1 MNSEYITLASEHD
14 LLPDPRA
21 RLYPKPIRKLTEEE
35 IHELIAHG
43 VIDSFDSTIL
53 DAYNEYVVPF
63 AEHLAERLE
72 PIWEETET
80 TPFDMG
86 QAIQNLTRYISETNE
101 QDPTYEAIEATG
113 TYPVHAFISRLELD
127 YQIQRDIQETANI
140 HDISTCT
147 IALNGMLEL
156 TEAYGYPQ
164 EAVFETPT
172 LSVYVNDELVAE
184 LETQTPIYALWT
196 ALEPG
201 TSPQQETAAGKV
213 ASITHQ

>member
-1 MNSEYITLASEHD
+1 MNSEYITLASEHN
-14 LLPDPRA
+14 LIPDPRA

-35 IHELIAHG
+35 IHELITHG
-43 VIDSFDSTIL
+43 VIDSFDSAIL

-72 PIWEETET
+72 PIWDETET

-86 QAIQNLTRYISETNE
+86 QAFQDFTQYINETNE
-101 QDPTYEAIEATG
+101 QDPTYEAIKATG
-113 TYPVHAFISRLELD
+113 TYPVHAFISHLDLEP
-127 YQIQRDIQETANI
+127 QIQKAIQETANI

-147 IALNGMLEL
+147 IALNGTLEL

-172 LSVYVNDELVAE
+172 LSVYIDDELVAE
-184 LETQTPIYALWT
+184 LQTQTPIHALWT
-196 ALEPG
+196 TLEPG
-201 TSPQQETAAGKV
+201 TSPQQETVAGKV
-213 ASITHQ
+213 TSIT